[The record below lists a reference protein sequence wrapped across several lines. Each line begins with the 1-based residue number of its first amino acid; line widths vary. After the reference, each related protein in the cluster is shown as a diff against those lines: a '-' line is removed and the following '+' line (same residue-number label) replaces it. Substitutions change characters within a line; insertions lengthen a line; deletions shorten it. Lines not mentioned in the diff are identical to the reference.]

1 MTFKPVSTTRDVDG
15 NTGRITAAPRFLQF
29 DGISFTPIDDQIIT
43 TLDRGY
49 IVRDGQGGWVQIQPD
64 LGTARAIGRGIT
76 REAVGRHFGP
86 TVAIAE
92 IPDFMRWLVTVSPDA
107 KRSPNGDVFLR
118 TINGVGIGM
127 FFQADWGGMMTHD
140 RGEITLDTRQR
151 KQDALAKGET
161 SLNLDPTAIV
171 FAHSVLQRLAQ
182 ITGWVTN
189 RDAVSAVTQNPA
201 DFQIQASVV
210 GPFTSIERIALE
222 FTTEGVPAVSSAV
235 LKLVQVSGQAI
246 SKVHV
251 SQVAAGFASPI
262 TTLGNYGACKTAY
275 ETDPIG
281 VMSAGGLLDVTAKW
295 TDPFEMALVHTDDEA
310 NVTPS
315 TSQIVTMAAPGSGVD
330 EPTITYTALAT
341 ILGFGRQHR
350 GFYRGAYRGHT

>member
-1 MTFKPVSTTRDVDG
+1 MAFKPVSTTRDVDG

-29 DGISFTPIDDQIIT
+29 DGVNFTPIDDQVTT

-49 IVRDGQGGWVQIQPD
+49 VLTDGHGEWAKVEPNLAGAQ
-64 LGTARAIGRGIT
+64 AIGRGIS
-76 REAVGRHFGP
+76 RQAVGRHFGP

-92 IPDFMRWLVTVSPDA
+92 IPDSMRWLVTVSPGA
-107 KRSPNGDVFLR
+107 KRLPNGDVFLR
-118 TINGVGIGM
+118 TINGVDIGM

-171 FAHSVLQRLAQ
+171 FAHTSLR
-182 ITGWVTN
+182 
-189 RDAVSAVTQNPA
+189 RDDFGTTWDTTRSAGSALTAPPSP
-201 DFQIQASVV
+201 FQVEASVS
-210 GPFTSIERIALE
+210 GPFININRLALE

-235 LKLVQVSGQAI
+235 LTLTQVSGQAI
-246 SKVHV
+246 TKVHV

-262 TTLGNYGACKTAY
+262 TVLTNYGACKTAY
-275 ETDPIG
+275 GSDPIG

-295 TDPFEMALVHTDDEA
+295 ADPFEMTLVHTDDQA
-310 NVTPS
+310 NVTP
-315 TSQIVTMAAPGSGVD
+315 TTFQTVTIVAPGEVN
-330 EPTITYTALAT
+330 EPTITYTAAVT
-341 ILGFGRQHR
+341 IVDRRNMNPRPGSRSAKR
-350 GFYRGAYRGHT
+350 